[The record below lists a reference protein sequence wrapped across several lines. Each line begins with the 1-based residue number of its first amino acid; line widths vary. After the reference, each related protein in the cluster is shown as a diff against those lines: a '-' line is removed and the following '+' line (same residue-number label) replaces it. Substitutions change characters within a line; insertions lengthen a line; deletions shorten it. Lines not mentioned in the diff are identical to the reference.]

1 MKNHAN
7 FNPLSYHKLC
17 LCSCFLLML
26 GACSTKEKPKDL
38 SVKALKGRQDYEL
51 GLITQKG
58 LASEVRLPAEL
69 KPFEEVAIYPKVNG
83 FVKNLYVD
91 RGSEVKKGQLLVTL
105 EAPEIESQLQ
115 AAQSLYLQAQEV
127 AQASKDKYNRL
138 KDAAREA
145 GAVSLL
151 DLDNALSKMKGDQAT
166 ANGQRANVN
175 AVKDL
180 QSYLTIRA
188 PFDGVIIQRNVSA
201 GALSGSSKN
210 GQQPLLLIQHL
221 QKLRLEVFIP
231 EAYVEKVDLKQP
243 VYVNFTAIPGLN
255 LVERISRSA
264 NSLGAGR
271 SEAIEVDVKN
281 DDLKLKPGMYAEVK
295 IPLLS
300 AAKSLLVP
308 NDAIVRS
315 TERQFIVK
323 VIAGKAVLTD
333 IKEGLVGADSTE
345 IFGQVKPG
353 DKIILHAT
361 DEIKQG
367 SKIN

>member
-1 MKNHAN
+1 MLFGN
-7 FNPLSYHKLC
+7 SSKL
-17 LCSCFLLML
+17 LIFSAVLFIFSSCSN
-26 GACSTKEKPKDL
+26 KEKPKDL
-38 SVKALKGRQDYEL
+38 SEKSSKGNLEYDL
-51 GLITQKG
+51 GVITQKG
-58 LASEVRLPAEL
+58 LASDVKLPAEL

-91 RGSEVKKGQLLVTL
+91 RGSKVKKGDLLLTL

-115 AAQSLYLQAQEV
+115 AAQSAYLQAKEV
-127 AQASKDKYNRL
+127 ALASKDKYDRL
-138 KDAAREA
+138 KDAAKEA
-145 GAVSLL
+145 GAVSQL

-166 ANGQRANVN
+166 ANGQRSNVN

-180 QSYLTIRA
+180 QGYLTVRA

-201 GALSGSSKN
+201 GALSGTSKT
-210 GQQPLLLIQHL
+210 GQPLLVIQHL

-243 VYVNFTAIPGLN
+243 VYVSFTAIPGLN
-255 LVERISRSA
+255 LKEMISRSA
-264 NSLGAGR
+264 NSLGDGR
-271 SEAIEVDVKN
+271 TEAIEVDIKN
-281 DDLKLKPGMYAEVK
+281 DDLKLKPGMYGEVK

-315 TERQFIVK
+315 TEHEF
-323 VIAGKAVLTD
+323 VIRVLNGKAALTD

-345 IFGQVKPG
+345 VFGNVMPG

-361 DEIKQG
+361 DEVKQG
-367 SKIN
+367 AKIN

>member
-1 MKNHAN
+1 MKT
-7 FNPLSYHKLC
+7 SYKSILGG
-17 LCSCFLLML
+17 LLLML
-26 GACSTKEKPKDL
+26 SACSTKEKPEDL
-38 SVKALKGRQDYEL
+38 SGKSTKGNPIYEL
-51 GLITQKG
+51 GVVTEKG

-91 RGSEVKKGQLLVTL
+91 RGSKVKKGDLLLTL
-105 EAPEIESQLQ
+105 EAPEIESQLH
-115 AAQSLYLQAQEV
+115 AAQSQYLQAKEV
-127 AQASKDKYNRL
+127 AQASEDKYNRL
-138 KDAAREA
+138 KDAAKED
-145 GAVSLL
+145 GAVSQL
-151 DLDNALSKMKGDQAT
+151 DLDNALSRMRGDQAT
-166 ANGQRANVN
+166 ANGQRSNVN

-201 GALSGSSKN
+201 GALSGTSKN

-231 EAYVEKVDLKQP
+231 EAYVEKVDLRQP

-255 LVERISRSA
+255 LKEMISRSA
-264 NSLGAGR
+264 NSLGTGR

-281 DDLKLKPGMYAEVK
+281 DDLKLKPGMYGEVK

-300 AAKSLLVP
+300 AAKSMLVP
-308 NDAIVRS
+308 NHAIVRS
-315 TERQFIVK
+315 TEKQF
-323 VIAGKAVLTD
+323 VIRVIDGKASVTD

-345 IFGQVKPG
+345 VFGNIRPG

-367 SKIN
+367 TQVN

>member
-1 MKNHAN
+1 MKT
-7 FNPLSYHKLC
+7 PYKYVLGGLLLILS
-17 LCSCFLLML
+17 
-26 GACSTKEKPKDL
+26 ACSTKEKPEDL
-38 SVKALKGRQDYEL
+38 SGKLTRGNQEYEL
-51 GLITQKG
+51 GVVTQKG
-58 LASEVRLPAEL
+58 LSSEVRLPAEL

-91 RGSEVKKGQLLVTL
+91 RGSKVKKGDLLLTL

-115 AAQSLYLQAQEV
+115 AAQSQYLQAKEV
-127 AQASKDKYNRL
+127 AQASEDKYRRL
-138 KDAAREA
+138 KDAAKED
-145 GAVSLL
+145 GAVSQL
-151 DLDNALSKMKGDQAT
+151 DLDNALSKMRGDQAT
-166 ANGQRANVN
+166 ANGQRSNVN

-201 GALSGSSKN
+201 GALSGTSKN
-210 GQQPLLLIQHL
+210 GQQPLLMIQHL

-255 LVERISRSA
+255 LKEMISRSA
-264 NSLGAGR
+264 NSLGTGR

-281 DDLKLKPGMYAEVK
+281 DDLKLKPGMYGEIK
-295 IPLLS
+295 IPLMS
-300 AAKSLLVP
+300 AAKSMLVP
-308 NDAIVRS
+308 NHAIVRS
-315 TERQFIVK
+315 TEKQF
-323 VIAGKAVLTD
+323 VIRVINGKASVTD

-345 IFGQVKPG
+345 VFGALKPG

-367 SKIN
+367 TRIN

>member
-1 MKNHAN
+1 MKTPYNMLVN
-7 FNPLSYHKLC
+7 SRMVMISTFV
-17 LCSCFLLML
+17 LML
-26 GACSTKEKPKDL
+26 SACSNKEKPRDFSGKTGKTGL
-38 SVKALKGRQDYEL
+38 EYEV
-51 GLITQKG
+51 GTVIQKG
-58 LASEVRLPAEL
+58 LSSEVRLPAEL

-83 FVKNLYVD
+83 FVKDLYVD
-91 RGSEVKKGQLLVTL
+91 RGSAVKKGQLLLTL
-105 EAPEIESQLQ
+105 EAPEIEPQLQ

-127 AQASKDKYNRL
+127 AQASKDRYDRL
-138 KDAAREA
+138 KDAAKEA

-166 ANGQRANVN
+166 ANGQRSNVS

-188 PFDGVIIQRNVSA
+188 PFDGVIIQRNVSP
-201 GALSGSSKN
+201 GALSGTSKN

-255 LVERISRSA
+255 IKAMISRSA
-264 NSLGAGR
+264 NSLGSGR

-281 DDLKLKPGMYAEVK
+281 DDLKLKPGMYGEVK

-300 AAKSLLVP
+300 ASKSLLVP

-315 TERQFIVK
+315 TERQFVIKVVK
-323 VIAGKAVLTD
+323 GKAFLTD
-333 IKEGLVGADSTE
+333 VREGLAGSDSTE
-345 IFGQVKPG
+345 VFGNVNPG
-353 DKIILHAT
+353 DHIVLHAT
-361 DEIKQG
+361 DEIRQG
-367 SKIN
+367 TKIN